1 MTTTGTRTVGELL
14 AAMALEE
21 KCTLLSGSNAWT
33 IPGCQRLGVSSWT
46 VSDGPIGVRGRGRSP
61 ALCLPSSTA
70 WAATWDVEIVA
81 EMGAAVAREAKDR
94 AIQMVLGPTVNMHR
108 DPRGG
113 RHFECYSEDPFL
125 TSAVAVAYIR
135 ALQAEG
141 IGTCL
146 KHYVANDQ
154 EFERHSMSSDVPE
167 RALRE
172 IYLAPFEAAV
182 KEAGVKAVMAAYND
196 INGVQACEH
205 VELNEEVLRREWG
218 FEGLII
224 SDWWAV
230 KDNARA
236 ALGGLDIE
244 MPGPGRFWGNGKL
257 ADAVA
262 RGDVPEHVV
271 DAKAGRVLQFLEWAG
286 GIGAELPGEADEASV
301 DRPEDRELA
310 RRAAVESMVL
320 LKNDGVLPLDPDRLT
335 RVAVLGPNAE
345 NTVLLGGGSATV
357 FPHHTTNVVQALRD
371 RLGADEVT
379 HVAAPPMIRRVPDF
393 TPDLVGQ
400 GGVTV
405 DVFDGPQPSGT
416 PALTQ
421 HVTRPLFNW
430 SRETW
435 PVTGPD
441 LSVRATCSLTPNV
454 GGRWRLGIA
463 GLGDVSLTVDG
474 QVVADSRE
482 GHVNSSMEQVLA
494 FGLVDLEEGRAYE
507 VVAEYRAARHHM
519 GAATARFGGAPDA
532 ADPGYLERCVKSARE
547 ADVAIVV
554 TGTNTEVE
562 SEGGDRASI
571 ALPGDQDELVRA
583 VAAANPRTVVVN
595 NSGSPVLMPWAD
607 DVAAIVQ
614 AWFPGQEGGDAITDV
629 LFGEAEP
636 GGRMPTTWPKRIED
650 TPAFTNYPGENGHVL
665 YGEGV
670 FIGYR
675 WYDARDID
683 PLWPFGHGLS
693 YTTFAW
699 GEPRVSTAGSAED
712 LRVTVEV
719 DVTNTGERRGTEVVQ
734 CYVAPRRPRLARPPH
749 ELKGFARL
757 DLAPGET
764 GTARITLD
772 VRAFSAWD
780 PAMHGWVID
789 GESFELRLGR
799 SSRDIVATAPLNF
812 RADR

>member
-1 MTTTGTRTVGELL
+1 
-14 AAMALEE
+14 
-21 KCTLLSGSNAWT
+21 
-33 IPGCQRLGVSSWT
+33 
-46 VSDGPIGVRGRGRSP
+46 
-61 ALCLPSSTA
+61 
-70 WAATWDVEIVA
+70 
-81 EMGAAVAREAKDR
+81 
-94 AIQMVLGPTVNMHR
+94 
-108 DPRGG
+108 
-113 RHFECYSEDPFL
+113 
-125 TSAVAVAYIR
+125 
-135 ALQAEG
+135 
-141 IGTCL
+141 
-146 KHYVANDQ
+146 
-154 EFERHSMSSDVPE
+154 
-167 RALRE
+167 
-172 IYLAPFEAAV
+172 
-182 KEAGVKAVMAAYND
+182 
-196 INGVQACEH
+196 
-205 VELNEEVLRREWG
+205 
-218 FEGLII
+218 
-224 SDWWAV
+224 
-230 KDNARA
+230 
-236 ALGGLDIE
+236 
-244 MPGPGRFWGNGKL
+244 
-257 ADAVA
+257 
-262 RGDVPEHVV
+262 
-271 DAKAGRVLQFLEWAG
+271 
-286 GIGAELPGEADEASV
+286 
-301 DRPEDRELA
+301 
-310 RRAAVESMVL
+310 
-320 LKNDGVLPLDPDRLT
+320 
-335 RVAVLGPNAE
+335 
-345 NTVLLGGGSATV
+345 
-357 FPHHTTNVVQALRD
+357 
-371 RLGADEVT
+371 
-379 HVAAPPMIRRVPDF
+379 
-393 TPDLVGQ
+393 
-400 GGVTV
+400 
-405 DVFDGPQPSGT
+405 
-416 PALTQ
+416 
-421 HVTRPLFNW
+421 
-430 SRETW
+430 
-435 PVTGPD
+435 
-441 LSVRATCSLTPNV
+441 
-454 GGRWRLGIA
+454 
-463 GLGDVSLTVDG
+463 
-474 QVVADSRE
+474 
-482 GHVNSSMEQVLA
+482 
-494 FGLVDLEEGRAYE
+494 
-507 VVAEYRAARHHM
+507 
-519 GAATARFGGAPDA
+519 
-532 ADPGYLERCVKSARE
+532 
-547 ADVAIVV
+547 V

>member
-1 MTTTGTRTVGELL
+1 MATIDELL
-14 AAMALEE
+14 SEMTLEE
-21 KCTLLSGSNAWT
+21 KCTLLSGANAWT
-33 IPGCQRLGVSSWT
+33 IPGCERLGVSSWT

-70 WAATWDVEIVA
+70 WAATWDVELVA

-125 TSAVAVAYIR
+125 TSRIAVAYIR

-141 IGTCL
+141 IGACL

-167 RALRE
+167 RPLRE

-205 VELNEEVLRREWG
+205 VELNEGVLRGEWG

-230 KDNARA
+230 KGTARA
-236 ALGGLDIE
+236 AIGGLDVE
-244 MPGPGRFWGNGKL
+244 MPGPGRFWGHGRL

-262 RGDVPEHVV
+262 EGEVPEAVV
-271 DAKAGRVLQFLEWAG
+271 DAKVRRVLSFLEWAG
-286 GIGAELPGEADEASV
+286 GIGNELPGDVQEGSV

-310 RRAAVESMVL
+310 RRAATESMVL
-320 LKNDGVLPLDPDRLT
+320 LKNDGVLPLDPEKLT

-357 FPHHTTNVVQALRD
+357 FPHHTTNVLDSLRE
-371 RLGADEVT
+371 RLGAVEVA
-379 HVAAPPMIRRVPDF
+379 HVPAPPMTRRVPDF

-400 GGVTV
+400 EGVRV
-405 DVFDGPQPSGT
+405 EVFEGREPSGA
-416 PALTQ
+416 PVLTQ
-421 HVTRPLFNW
+421 QVTRPLFNW

-435 PVTGPD
+435 PVAGPD
-441 LSVRATCSLTPNV
+441 LTVRATCTLTPNV
-454 GGRWRLGIA
+454 GGRWRLGMA
-463 GLGDVSLTVDG
+463 GLGAVRLMLDG
-474 QVVADSRE
+474 AAVADSRE

-494 FGLVDLEEGRAYE
+494 FGWADLEAGRAYE

-519 GAATARFGGAPDA
+519 GTAMARFGGAPDP
-532 ADPGYLERCVKSARE
+532 ADPGYLERCVEAARS

-562 SEGGDRASI
+562 SEGADRLSI
-571 ALPGDQDELVRA
+571 ALPGEQDDLVRA

-595 NSGSPVLMPWAD
+595 NSGSPVLMPWVD
-607 DVAAIVQ
+607 EVAAIVQ

-629 LFGEAEP
+629 LLGEAEP
-636 GGRMPTTWPKRIED
+636 GGRMPTTWAKRIED

-670 FIGYR
+670 FMGYR
-675 WYDARDID
+675 WYDARDIE

-699 GEPRVSTAGSAED
+699 GDPRVRREGD
-712 LRVTVEV
+712 QVVVTVEV
-719 DVTNTGERRGTEVVQ
+719 TNTGSRRGTEVVQ
-734 CYVAPRRPRLARPPH
+734 CYVAPTHPPLARPPQ

-764 GTARITLD
+764 GTARMVLD
-772 VRAFSAWD
+772 PRTFSAWD
-780 PAMHGWVID
+780 PSAHGWVVD
-789 GESFELRLGR
+789 GAPFELRLGA
-799 SSRDIVATAPLNF
+799 SSRDIRTRIPWDLET
-812 RADR
+812 